1 MLTIA
6 PAITRVLRSRWLA
19 ACVHAGLWLLLYLA
33 LTNLGGRAFN
43 FREANSPTNPPQSAV
58 PVVRLGLS
66 FSPGAWLKPAVDTNA
81 INPFFTRHFVPPPP
95 PPTTT
100 RTIEVTYQGFYQT
113 GDSAKQAIFKLGDAF
128 MAAPVGGKVAT
139 SLFVAEATT
148 QALTLTNLAAQT
160 NIVLLNAK
168 KEIVIPIQ

>member
-1 MLTIA
+1 MAGAGAPLTSVA
-6 PAITRVLRSRWLA
+6 DAKFA
-19 ACVHAGLWLLLYLA
+19 ALISKFEDRISYWV
-33 LTNLGGRAFN
+33 
-43 FREANSPTNPPQSAV
+43 AV

-95 PPTTT
+95 PPPTT